1 MNQHPAVKARL
12 AALRKAAEDAVPYKK
27 HEAINDLITMIHA
40 SPAEAGPDNPLC
52 ETRMGHE
59 GPYYRFPC
67 KLAAIMQLVRLMG
80 WNKPVKVE
88 AVTTMNA
95 ERPGDMPIE
104 SLKKVRMPMPPVKF
118 WPVNWEPE
126 ESVVS
131 EVEDENDKSRD
142 TKGSEAL
149 AS

>member
-59 GPYYRFPC
+59 GPYHRFPC
-67 KLAAIMQLVRLMG
+67 KLAAILQLIRLMG
-80 WNKPVKVE
+80 WNKPEKIQFVSGVKKMDSWDRFKVWIAARYAADSKRQAKE
-88 AVTTMNA
+88 KAPHGEQAA
-95 ERPGDMPIE
+95 ETENMTDE
-104 SLKKVRMPMPPVKF
+104 PMTV
-118 WPVNWEPE
+118 
-126 ESVVS
+126 
-131 EVEDENDKSRD
+131 DC
-142 TKGSEAL
+142 
-149 AS
+149 